1 VDALGTFAF
10 APIMF
15 WNLYTR
21 EPGPFW
27 MVLVIAALV
36 LDVELLYFER
46 ETLEEEIEH
55 LESAATPADSIEAA
69 DPGDSRE

>member
-1 VDALGTFAF
+1 
-10 APIMF
+10 
-15 WNLYTR
+15 
-21 EPGPFW
+21 

-36 LDVELLYFER
+36 LGVELLYFER

-69 DPGDSRE
+69 GPGDSGE